1 MGRGRDGGRGG
12 GRRVT
17 ALRLHAAAIRLL
29 RGVRAADAA
38 SGVSAARL
46 SVLSVLVFAGPRSP
60 GALAAAEQVTAATMT
75 RLVDGLERDG
85 YVRRARDPA
94 DGRSVIVSALPRAR
108 AVLES
113 ARDRRVTLLLER
125 LGSLDDAEWERIEA
139 ALAVLEP
146 VLEG

>member
-1 MGRGRDGGRGG
+1 
-12 GRRVT
+12 
-17 ALRLHAAAIRLL
+17 
-29 RGVRAADAA
+29 
-38 SGVSAARL
+38 
-46 SVLSVLVFAGPRSP
+46 
-60 GALAAAEQVTAATMT
+60 MT

>member
-75 RLVDGLERDG
+75 RLIDGLERDG